1 MKRKKLSKPRK
12 QNIKTP
18 FISEENKEKIKDKII
33 RNRNRRRKK
42 KERKESEKS
51 KKQNETIIKDKIIR
65 DVRTLSEQEGD
76 YYKPKRV
83 SSFWNNNYIE
93 YENNGD
99 KKNNL

>member
-42 KERKESEKS
+42 KKERNLRKIKKE
-51 KKQNETIIKDKIIR
+51 NERIIKDKIIR
-65 DVRTLSEQEGD
+65 DVRTLSEQEED

-93 YENNGD
+93 YENCGD
-99 KKNNL
+99 KNNNL